1 MTQGGQPEPRRTGLW
16 GKLFPIRWM
25 WVGTPEESEKIRHYR
40 RLWWLT
46 FLLLAVFSI
55 VPLVVMSAVS
65 FYQYRAAFEEELTSP
80 TLRLTASMKRSIEF
94 FLDERTAAMKF
105 LSRQESYAS
114 LTQPERLSR
123 TFRLL
128 RQAFGGFIDLGVI
141 DSTGIQQA
149 YVGPYDL
156 QGTDYSNEDWY
167 QEVQMRDVFIS
178 DVFMGHRN
186 FPHFVIAVRQEGDE
200 GGAYI
205 LRATLDME
213 VINRQI
219 QALDLRSASDA
230 FLMNREGILQTPPR
244 LGGAVLEPAPWPP
257 PPLTEAPAIER
268 RTSAEGDEW
277 VLGYAYIAQSPFI
290 FMLTKSPHVLMENWT
305 GPRDRIIVF
314 LLVSVFTI
322 LLLTASLSAY
332 LINRIR
338 EGDRK
343 QADAL
348 HEVEYTNKMASI
360 GRLASGVAHEINNP
374 LAIINESAGLMHDLV
389 ARDEDTP
396 RKEKYLK
403 LLDKIIESDKRCS
416 DITHQLLHFAK
427 RLDVQHEPV
436 DLEALTRQVL
446 SFLEK
451 EAAYRSIAITV
462 NCPCEVPTI
471 ETDRRRLQQVFFNI
485 INNALQAVADGGKID
500 VGIQCRDGNKV
511 EITFSD
517 NGPGIPED
525 VLPRIFEPF
534 FTTRREHG
542 TGLGLSITYG
552 IVQKLGGDIHVT
564 SEINRGTTFI
574 VTLPVKQ
581 G

>member
-1 MTQGGQPEPRRTGLW
+1 
-16 GKLFPIRWM
+16 M
-25 WVGTPEESEKIRHYR
+25 WVGTAEETEKIRHYR
-40 RLWWLT
+40 RLWWFT

-55 VPLVVMSAVS
+55 APLLIMSAVS
-65 FYQYRAAFEEELTSP
+65 FYQYRAAFEDELTRP
-80 TLRLTASMKRSIEF
+80 TLRLTSSMKRSIEF
-94 FLDERTAAMKF
+94 FLEERTAAMNF
-105 LSRQESYAS
+105 LSRQETFPS

-123 TFRLL
+123 TFRLM

-141 DSTGIQQA
+141 DSAGIQQA
-149 YVGPYDL
+149 YAGPYDL
-156 QGTDYSNEDWY
+156 QGTDYRSEDWFH
-167 QEVQMRDVFIS
+167 EVQMRDVFIS
-178 DVFMGHRN
+178 DVFLGHRN
-186 FPHFVIAVRQEGDE
+186 YPHFVIAVKHEDDDGSS
-200 GGAYI
+200 YI

-219 QALDLRSASDA
+219 QALALRSASDA
-230 FLMNREGILQTPPR
+230 FLMNRDGILQTRPR
-244 LGGAVLEPAPWPP
+244 LGGAVLEQAPWTLPP
-257 PPLTEAPAIER
+257 FTEAPAIER
-268 RTSAEGDEW
+268 QTNASGEEW
-277 VLGYAYIAQSPFI
+277 VLGYAYIAKSPFV
-290 FMLTKSPHVLMENWT
+290 FMLVKSPRALMENWT
-305 GPRDRIIVF
+305 GPRDRIIIF
-314 LLVSVFTI
+314 LVVSVITI

-374 LAIINESAGLMHDLV
+374 LAIINESAGLMRDLI
-389 ARDEDTP
+389 AHEDDHP
-396 RKEKYLK
+396 RQAKYLK
-403 LLDKIIESDKRCS
+403 LLDKILESDKRCS

-427 RLDVQHEPV
+427 RLDMQHEPV
-436 DLEALTRQVL
+436 DLPALSRQVL

-451 EAAYRSIAITV
+451 EAAYRNIQIEV
-462 NCPCEVPTI
+462 DCPSEVPTI

-485 INNALQAVADGGKID
+485 INNALQAVADGGKIEI
-500 VGIQCRDGNKV
+500 GIRCMLDNKV
-511 EITFSD
+511 QVTFSD

-525 VLPRIFEPF
+525 ILPRIFEPF

-552 IVQKLGGDIHVT
+552 IVQKLGGDIDVT
-564 SEINRGTTFI
+564 SEVNRGTSFI

-581 G
+581 A